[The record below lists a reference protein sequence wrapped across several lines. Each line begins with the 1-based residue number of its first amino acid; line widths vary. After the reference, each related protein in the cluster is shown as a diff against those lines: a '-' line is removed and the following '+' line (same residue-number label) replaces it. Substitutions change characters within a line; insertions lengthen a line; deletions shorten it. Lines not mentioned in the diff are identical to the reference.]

1 MNSYHVKSSKKI
13 IFWMIVALLNELEPC
28 KTS

>member
-13 IFWMIVALLNELEPC
+13 VFWMIVALLNELEPC
-28 KTS
+28 KN